1 MTVCGPDRLTQNRP
15 FKSLRQGYSSEAKD
29 TPGAL
34 SVRVIPRLNSLLLI
48 AYAEPAAPGETHD
61 PQPRLLRDLQSAA

>member
-1 MTVCGPDRLTQNRP
+1 MTICGPDRLTQNRP

-48 AYAEPAAPGETHD
+48 AYAEPAEPGESMNTS
-61 PQPRLLRDLQSAA
+61 PG